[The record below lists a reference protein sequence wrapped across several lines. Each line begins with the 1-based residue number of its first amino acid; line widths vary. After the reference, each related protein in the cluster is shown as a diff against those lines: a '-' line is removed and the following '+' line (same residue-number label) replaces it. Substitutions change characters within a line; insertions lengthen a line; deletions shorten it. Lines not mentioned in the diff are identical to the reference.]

1 MKIRR
6 VLRILFC
13 SLCPALLFCSLAN
26 AEPEFV
32 DIEMVLAV
40 DISSSV
46 DDGEYDLQ
54 MNGLAWAIQH
64 PEVIAA
70 IESLNS
76 GGVAVAVVQ
85 WSGTWGQEV
94 VVDWAQIVNS
104 EDAAQF
110 SDAVGAAPRA
120 FSGGATSISGAIHF
134 GLGEL
139 QSNDFN
145 GNHLVINVMGDGR
158 GNDGPLPTSVRDR
171 ALSLDVTI
179 NGLAIINEQPFVD
192 SYYEEN
198 VIGGL
203 DSFVLEAKDYHDFSR
218 AALEKLIREIRQ
230 RSPAGQTVAWLDRG
244 IQFGDRVPKFP

>member
-1 MKIRR
+1 MKIRF
-6 VLRILFC
+6 VLRLLYCSLYPVILFC
-13 SLCPALLFCSLAN
+13 PLAN
-26 AEPEFV
+26 AEPQFV

-46 DDGEYDLQ
+46 DDAEYDLQ
-54 MNGLAWAIQH
+54 MSGLAWALRH

-85 WSGTWGQEV
+85 WSGTWAQEV
-94 VVDWAQIVNS
+94 VVDWTQIVNS
-104 EDAAQF
+104 EDAAEF
-110 SDAVGAAPRA
+110 SDSVGTTPRA

-134 GLGEL
+134 GLSEL
-139 QSNDFN
+139 QTNDFD

-192 SYYEEN
+192 SYYEEH

-218 AALEKLIREIRQ
+218 AALEKLVREIRQ
-230 RSPAGQTVAWLDRG
+230 RSPAGQTVAWLDEG
-244 IQFGDRVPKFP
+244 TQFDRVPKFP

>member
-1 MKIRR
+1 MRIGW
-6 VLRILFC
+6 VLRILYG
-13 SLCPALLFCSLAN
+13 SLCLSLFCCSFAN
-26 AEPEFV
+26 AEPQFV

-46 DDGEYDLQ
+46 DDAEYDLQ
-54 MNGLAWAIQH
+54 MTGLAWALQH

-70 IESLNS
+70 VESLDS
-76 GGVAVAVVQ
+76 GGVAMAVVQ
-85 WSGTWGQEV
+85 WSGTWAQEV
-94 VVDWAQIVNS
+94 VVDWSQIVNS
-104 EDAAQF
+104 EDAALF
-110 SDAVGAAPRA
+110 SDSVGAAPRA

-134 GLGEL
+134 GLSQL
-139 QSNDFN
+139 QTNNFN

-158 GNDGPLPTSVRDR
+158 GNDGPLPTSVRDQ

-203 DSFVLEAKDYHDFSR
+203 DSFVLEARDYHDFSR
-218 AALEKLIREIRQ
+218 AVLEKLVREIRQ
-230 RSPAGQTVAWLDRG
+230 RSPAGQTVAWLHPE
-244 IQFGDRVPKFP
+244 IQFEGRFPKFP